1 MQSLSI
7 IGLHDPYISAKTL
20 CDRLRNGMIIKRT
33 VLFFRLQEEAR
44 QHVLRKISENLRV
57 KEEIRRQKLLAYG
70 RRSKNLSSASLCTF
84 QLGNREGNS
93 SEVIHVGNLTET
105 ALCCQE
111 NKGLVPTPRSV
122 ELRSVVLKPS
132 FMKKRVGDASFAV
145 NNKKLKPRGA
155 SPRTTFLNFTRH
167 LTRQDL
173 LPVHVHAL
181 PLGSPN

>member
-20 CDRLRNGMIIKRT
+20 CDRLRNGMIIKLT

-93 SEVIHVGNLTET
+93 SEIINVGNLSET
-105 ALCCQE
+105 ALCC
-111 NKGLVPTPRSV
+111 
-122 ELRSVVLKPS
+122 
-132 FMKKRVGDASFAV
+132 
-145 NNKKLKPRGA
+145 
-155 SPRTTFLNFTRH
+155 
-167 LTRQDL
+167 
-173 LPVHVHAL
+173 
-181 PLGSPN
+181 